1 MKLITYNKFII
12 HSHFSVVQITSILEN
27 MTANGIFKI
36 DKTTPFIGKIHTN
49 GFKIT
54 SSGRCSNGM
63 YKRNSFKPV
72 NIGKYKE
79 TESGA
84 DIVVIQRM
92 DLFVTV
98 FLMFWTAALLS
109 ATITIL
115 FSENKSFIFIPI
127 IMILVMVI
135 LVTICFNYEAK
146 KNRDLLREALQ

>member
-12 HSHFSVVQITSILEN
+12 HSHFSVNQITSILQN
-27 MTANGIFKI
+27 MTANGLFKI

-54 SSGRCSNGM
+54 SFGRCSNGM

-79 TESGA
+79 TEGGV
-84 DIVVIQRM
+84 DIVVTQRM
-92 DLFVTV
+92 DLFVTA
-98 FLMFWTAALLS
+98 FLMFWTTFLLF
-109 ATITIL
+109 ATIIIL

-127 IMILVMVI
+127 IMILVMII
-135 LVTICFNYEAK
+135 LVTICFHYEAK
-146 KNRDLLREALQ
+146 KNQDLLTEALR